1 MRKLY
6 FICLLSLIVG
16 ISVAQTPDLTERIK
30 ALENCLQFMD
40 QGLTKTIDD
49 LLWYQKLG
57 DVAVIDKVRY
67 ASKPPH
73 IVSNP
78 TGQGANN
85 PVVIPAYTT
94 INY

>member
-1 MRKLY
+1 MRKRY

-57 DVAVIDKVRY
+57 DVAVIDKVCY

-73 IVSNP
+73 IVRNP

-85 PVVIPAYTT
+85 PVVTPAYTI
-94 INY
+94 INH